1 MGNLILAK
9 TDLTPS
15 VQFDIES
22 NVYEIKGQCMPED
35 AFDFFNQLMI
45 WFKNHCS
52 DENMKPMTLNLF
64 MDYYNSASSKMLLNL
79 FNDISKFQQ
88 QGKSIKIVWNCYED
102 DVDLVDAIEEY
113 KEITAIE
120 IETKFIPE

>member
-1 MGNLILAK
+1 MGNLILAQ

-35 AFDFFNQLMI
+35 AFDFFDKIML
-45 WFKNHCS
+45 WFKSHCADTS
-52 DENMKPMTLNLF
+52 MKLLTLNIH
-64 MDYYNSASSKMLLNL
+64 MDYFNSASSKMLMNL
-79 FNDISKFQQ
+79 FTDISKYQQ
-88 QGKSIKIVWNCYED
+88 EGKSITIVWHCYED

-113 KEITAIE
+113 QEITSVK
-120 IETKFIPE
+120 IETNFI